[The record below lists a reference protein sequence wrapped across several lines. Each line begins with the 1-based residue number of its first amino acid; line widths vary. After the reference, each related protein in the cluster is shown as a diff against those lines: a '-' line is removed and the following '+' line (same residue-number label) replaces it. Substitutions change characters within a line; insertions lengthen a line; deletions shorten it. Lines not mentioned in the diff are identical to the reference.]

1 MSIPQLAYEL
11 GITEEQAVALF
22 NAMTVNNLIDKFK
35 QVAREEELIPVT
47 EFDDV
52 DWGKLVHKYR
62 LRVNDDIA
70 PRELI
75 TNLIKEDLHYAGT
88 TI

>member
-1 MSIPQLAYEL
+1 MSIPNLAYEL

-35 QVAREEELIPVT
+35 QIAREAELVSNDELDT
-47 EFDDV
+47 V

-62 LRVNDDIA
+62 LRINDDTA
-70 PRELI
+70 PRGLI
-75 TNLIKEDLHYAGT
+75 ITLIKEEIFYEQRS
-88 TI
+88 I